1 MDWRSCS
8 RNSGLMCASK
18 LTVWPGPGAAGG
30 GWSSVLAWAGGLA
43 WAGVLGWGG
52 GAGPGG
58 GFGGRAGR
66 APVPAGQRATRF
78 GAVRGL
84 RRRDPGAPVQVGGEG
99 GAELGVGGQAGLVG
113 GQAGQ
118 RDPAG
123 SLVLGET
130 SSRGRRPRTVLGG
143 AAEDLGED
151 GGRTLRVVRGQG
163 GELGRQQVVGGHVLL
178 IQQAGHP
185 G

>member
-30 GWSSVLAWAGGLA
+30 GW
-43 WAGVLGWGG
+43 GG
-52 GAGPGG
+52 GAGGARSA
-58 GFGGRAGR
+58 GGRR
-66 APVPAGQRATRF
+66 APGSAPVGGLPRRA
-78 GAVRGL
+78 
-84 RRRDPGAPVQVGGEG
+84 PGAPVQVGGEG

-123 SLVLGET
+123 SLILGET

-143 AAEDLGED
+143 AAQDLGED
-151 GGRTLRVVRGQG
+151 GGRTLRGV
-163 GELGRQQVVGGHVLL
+163 
-178 IQQAGHP
+178 
-185 G
+185 